1 MAWLKYSR
9 HNNKI
14 RLPIG
19 FSIYLSNPIY
29 ALQYLKNL
37 FCVNDILS
45 RRLFDVHQGKATLS
59 KNGETRT
66 IAEINEKIR
75 KGDAQVLTAEE
86 MKKLV
91 ESSGVEVAY
100 KEVDVVTT
108 GTFGAMCGSGAI
120 INLGHSDP
128 PIKIDR
134 AWINDVAVG
143 HPGAAVDIFVG
154 ATNMTEKHNYDY
166 GGGHVIS
173 DLVGG
178 KEVEFRATGMGTD
191 CYPRTSVH
199 TTLTKDDLNQF
210 YLVNFRNCYQR
221 YNCALNSSD
230 ETIYTY
236 MSKLLPRF
244 KNATFSGAGE
254 LNPLMNDPDYETIGL
269 GTRIFLGG
277 GQGYVIGEGTQH
289 SPKNQDG
296 TLMVKGDA
304 KQMSSEFLQGASF
317 TKYGTSMYVGLGIP
331 IPILNMG
338 LAKKTAIRDSE
349 IFTNV
354 VDYSVP
360 RRDRP
365 KFGKV
370 SYQELKSGSI
380 TVNGKKVRVSSLSSL
395 KMAKKVSRILKQW
408 IEESTFTLTSPIER
422 LPTITVFK
430 PMRQS
435 EEIPFVVSVMHAA
448 VTCTENEEIR
458 AIAERIVTKSVNHI
472 VVVDET
478 GKLRGIVTSWDI
490 TRAMAEGKLA
500 LADIESKNVVTARPD
515 EPLEIASKRMAQHN
529 ISALPVIDIEKK
541 VLGIV
546 TSEDVSK
553 LLGRGN

>member
-1 MAWLKYSR
+1 MFSAFLDEFAWIKQAVNRVMRKYYMRAFASSVCIKGLWL
-9 HNNKI
+9 N
-14 RLPIG
+14 
-19 FSIYLSNPIY
+19 
-29 ALQYLKNL
+29 
-37 FCVNDILS
+37 
-45 RRLFDVHQGKATLS
+45 LS
-59 KNGETRT
+59 KDGTRT
-66 IAEINEKIR
+66 IEEINDKIR

-91 ESSGVEVAY
+91 ESSGVEVAF

-108 GTFGAMCGSGAI
+108 GTFGAMCSSGAL
-120 INLGHSDP
+120 INVGHSDP

-134 AWINDVAVG
+134 AWLNDVAVT
-143 HPGAAVDIFVG
+143 HPGAAVDLFIG
-154 ATNMTEKHNYDY
+154 ATNMTDKHNYDY

-173 DLVGG
+173 DLVSG
-178 KEVEFRATGMGTD
+178 KEVDFRATGVGTD

-199 TTLTKDDLNQF
+199 TTITKDDLNQF
-210 YLVNFRNCYQR
+210 QLINFRNCYQK
-221 YNCALNSSD
+221 YNCAVNGSD
-230 ETIYTY
+230 EIIYTY

-244 KNATFSGAGE
+244 RNATFSGAGE

-277 GQGYVIGEGTQH
+277 GQGYIIGEGTQH
-289 SPKNQDG
+289 SPQSQDG

-304 KQMSSEFLQGASF
+304 KKMSPEFLQGASF

-338 LAKKTAIRDSE
+338 IARKTAIRDSE
-349 IFTNV
+349 IFTNI

-365 KFGKV
+365 KYGKV
-370 SYQELKSGSI
+370 SYQELKSGTI
-380 TVNGKKVRVSSLSSL
+380 NVNGKKVRVSSLSSI
-395 KMAKKVSRILKQW
+395 KMAKQVSKTLKQW
-408 IEESTFTLTSPIER
+408 IEEGKFTLTAPIER
-422 LPTITVFK
+422 LPTNTTFK
-430 PMRQS
+430 PMRQT

-472 VVVDET
+472 VVIDDV
-478 GKLRGIVTSWDI
+478 GKIRGIVTSWDI
-490 TRAMAEGKLA
+490 TRAMAEGKKA
-500 LADIESKNVVTARPD
+500 LADIESKNVVTAKPD
-515 EPLEIASKRMAQHN
+515 EPLEIASKRMAQHS

-541 VLGIV
+541 VLGII
-546 TSEDVSK
+546 TSEDVSR